1 MNSFPVERIPIGTVE
16 RKSRRGKWRQVDE
29 LERRVESL
37 EHRLVTRDVLDGE
50 IRSLERRLRDVR
62 ELTEG

>member
-1 MNSFPVERIPIGTVE
+1 MTNDQELVNR
-16 RKSRRGKWRQVDE
+16 VDE

-37 EHRLVTRDVLDGE
+37 EHRLVTRAVLDDE
-50 IRSLERRLRDVR
+50 IRSLERRLREVR

>member
-1 MNSFPVERIPIGTVE
+1 MAIDDQMQMNRI
-16 RKSRRGKWRQVDE
+16 DE

-37 EHRLVTRDVLDGE
+37 EHRLVTRDVLDDE
-50 IRSLERRLRDVR
+50 IRSLERRLREVR